1 MPEVAEGKGCDLL
14 SKGHIFLKKDTHKNE
29 KALTYTYNLI

>member
-14 SKGHIFLKKDTHKNE
+14 SKGHIFVKKGNKQKMKGHLPIMT
-29 KALTYTYNLI
+29 